1 MQTIDGDPYSEEDWR
16 RRARYEPLAEII
28 QGKGS
33 SECAVGVGTTDEEC
47 HFEQFLPLCDVGES
61 RGWITATSMVR
72 DGLKRG
78 LELQQTLGQNPFR
91 LGFVGSTDTHNSNS
105 GDTEEYDYRGVVGL
119 RESPAVVRMDPET
132 RPRWPMHLT
141 PGGLTG
147 VWADENTS
155 DALFNSLQQREAYA
169 ISGTRI
175 RLQFFAGH
183 GYTDDMLYSDTGIA
197 EAYAR
202 GVPMG
207 GELLMP
213 TNVEPTFLLR
223 AEMDAMTVPLDCV
236 QVINGWVRD
245 GSSEEKIYDI
255 VCSDGRLPNP

>member
-16 RRARYEPLAEII
+16 RRARYELLAEII

-132 RPRWPMHLT
+132 RPRWPMYLT

-147 VWADENTS
+147 VWVDENTS
-155 DALFNSLQQREAYA
+155 DALFNSLQ
-169 ISGTRI
+169 
-175 RLQFFAGH
+175 
-183 GYTDDMLYSDTGIA
+183 
-197 EAYAR
+197 
-202 GVPMG
+202 
-207 GELLMP
+207 
-213 TNVEPTFLLR
+213 
-223 AEMDAMTVPLDCV
+223 
-236 QVINGWVRD
+236 
-245 GSSEEKIYDI
+245 
-255 VCSDGRLPNP
+255 